1 MTFKDLKVGDKVF
14 AVNTFYKKLRQVE
27 KITPTGLI
35 RVGGR
40 LYNQN
45 GSLRSSDTWNTEH
58 LEIANDDTIE
68 KFKEEVFVNKC
79 KSRMSKKVELTYS
92 QAKRIMDIL
101 DESEKIE

>member
-14 AVNTFYKKLRQVE
+14 VVDTFYKRLRQVG

-35 RVGGR
+35 RVGGN

-45 GSLRSSDTWNTEH
+45 GSLRSSNTWNTTH
-58 LEIANDDTIE
+58 LEIATDDTIE
-68 KFKEEVFVNKC
+68 EFKKENLINNC
-79 KSRMSKKVELTYS
+79 KLRMSKQVKLTYS

-101 DESEKIE
+101 DESEVE